1 MPEMPIHDSPP
12 LTIGGLAELGAL
24 VGDPARANMLVTLMD
39 GRALS
44 AGELSRVAGVTAPTA
59 SEHLGRLLAAGLV
72 AVRPQGRHRYYRLS
86 APGVAE
92 MLEGMMSVAA
102 RRDPAAAERRRRL
115 TVGPK
120 DAALRRA
127 RVCYNHLAGEVA
139 VALAGALHA
148 QGALDLS
155 EEAAMLTRDGAARLE
170 GLGVALGGAT
180 TRGRARP
187 DGSLLCR
194 TCLDW
199 SERRLHLGGAVG
211 SAIYAALLERGWW
224 RRIAGVRTVQ
234 VTPIGAAGLRDHFGL
249 SL

>member
-1 MPEMPIHDSPP
+1 
-12 LTIGGLAELGAL
+12 
-24 VGDPARANMLVTLMD
+24 MLVTLMD

-44 AGELSRVAGVTAPTA
+44 AGELSRVAGIAASTA
-59 SEHLGRLLAAGLV
+59 SEHLARLLAADLV
-72 AVRPQGRHRYYRLS
+72 AVRQQGRHRYYRLS

-115 TVGPK
+115 VVGPR

-155 EEAAMLTRDGAARLE
+155 DEAAMLTREGVVRLE
-170 GLGVALGGAT
+170 GLGVEFGGAAA
-180 TRGRARP
+180 RSGMRP

-199 SERRLHLGGAVG
+199 SERRLHLGGAIG
-211 SAIYAALLERGWW
+211 SAIYAAFLERGWW

-234 VTPIGAAGLRDHFGL
+234 LTPIGAAALRDHFGL